1 MASKLIQTY
10 EDSLEFIGWKIPA
23 VMLIL
28 LSVVVSVVAFV
39 AGFFLGADLPLVFL
53 VSLLVADLGLGLPL
67 YIANKK
73 VGAIEK
79 RLPDVLH
86 HLSITLKT
94 GGTIETA
101 LKETGRID
109 YGPIT
114 VGLREMLRQIN
125 EGKTFEDAFRDYAL
139 KSRSEMLEKVAIII
153 IAARRAGGGL
163 LDTLAALAEDIR
175 SVYRL
180 RQERRSKTLMQFM
193 FIIVAGSF
201 VAPFVFG
208 ILRSVIQVLAKV
220 GTSAADPTLAI
231 GLTNQFDLMFKGF
244 LIIESALTTFG
255 AVQVREGKITSA
267 VIVAPITILISY
279 LLYSVVG
286 GSFMGLLIGGG

>member
-163 LDTLAALAEDIR
+163 LDTLDALAEDIR